1 MKKLVLFGAGEFGLR
16 WLNKL
21 GKEEVYAFADFDLLK
36 TGTQLNGKRILSIE
50 ELHSLKDEKVIFI
63 STSDKYKREI
73 QEKLIKCEQQDYI
86 VKWPPKKMR
95 YKKEK

>member
-50 ELHSLKDEKVIFI
+50 
-63 STSDKYKREI
+63 
-73 QEKLIKCEQQDYI
+73 
-86 VKWPPKKMR
+86 
-95 YKKEK
+95 